1 LPAHNQ
7 ALAGDTLTAIQ
18 LNHEWR
24 KIVASALYFYF
35 RHNGKTELAY
45 DNDDF
50 LSVLLEDL
58 YTAES
63 FGGMLTTLATVT
75 LPALQTTTSTVFVAV
90 PNSSFSHIFTKPNA
104 VIRCSNIVA
113 RNNSAGSLCE
123 IQVRVAGASGV
134 ESGNAGTITSTNH
147 ALECV
152 ARFEGIETVVSKT
165 VELYFRVASGTGV
178 ITANAPLVFEI
189 EEYD

>member
-1 LPAHNQ
+1 
-7 ALAGDTLTAIQ
+7 
-18 LNHEWR
+18 
-24 KIVASALYFYF
+24 VASALQFYF
-35 RHNGKTELAY
+35 RHDDSALAL
-45 DNDDF
+45 DNED
-50 LSVLLEDL
+50 LLNTLLEDL

-63 FGGMLTTLATVT
+63 FGGMLTTLANVT

-90 PNSSFSHIFTKPNA
+90 PNSSFSHTFTKPNA

-123 IQVRVAGASGV
+123 IQVRVAGANGA
-134 ESGNAGTITSTNH
+134 ESGNAGTITSTNY

-152 ARFEGIETVVSKT
+152 ARFEGIETGVSKT

-178 ITANAPLVFEI
+178 ITANAQLVFEI